1 MSNVIHSYGTGAL
14 GENAGPSGMSN
25 SPRRTSGESI
35 SLLRTRNRSADY
47 EEIGEIPEY
56 DNSFPGIHQNNF
68 WLSSA
73 DAFNYQDCSYK
84 FQSLNITHN

>member
-56 DNSFPGIHQNNF
+56 DNSFPGIHQNKF
-68 WLSSA
+68 WLSLA
-73 DAFNYQDCSYK
+73 DAFDCSYK